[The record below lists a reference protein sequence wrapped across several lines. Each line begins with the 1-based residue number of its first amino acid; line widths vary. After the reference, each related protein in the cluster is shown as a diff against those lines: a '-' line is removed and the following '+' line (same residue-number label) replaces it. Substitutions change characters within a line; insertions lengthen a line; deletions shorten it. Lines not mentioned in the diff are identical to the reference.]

1 MTKKTIEKGMR
12 NALLKEWYNS
22 NSGKEFHKWM
32 VGPNNKKVRGVVKKF
47 DDFIAKIKDTDYT
60 DMSVLQKEIDIFKSS
75 I

>member
-1 MTKKTIEKGMR
+1 
-12 NALLKEWYNS
+12 
-22 NSGKEFHKWM
+22 M